1 MLYLQSGNIKEGRQ
15 KDYQAWVKKNEG
27 TMGKHAPKGWIYRGT
42 FGTVFGFGRF
52 DTTTIWEIG
61 KYGDLDASREHND
74 ETFVRLVEEQSD
86 FFIPGAGEA
95 TLIRELGDVRI
106 IEPKKPKK

>member
-27 TMGKHAPKGWIYRGT
+27 PMEKHAPKGWIYRGT

-61 KYGDLDASREHND
+61 NYGDLDASREHKD
-74 ETFVRLVEEQSD
+74 ETFVQLVEELTD

-95 TLIRELGDVRI
+95 TLIREIGDVRI
-106 IEPKKPKK
+106 IEPKKQKK